1 MKENLIKCYFAE
13 RFGLAN
19 PSYHLSKEEQ
29 T

>member
-1 MKENLIKCYFAE
+1 MKESLIEFYFAE